1 MSVILVK
8 YPFFIDKIYYQVGRH
23 EIDDKLVSHPF
34 VKERAIVLEEN
45 KRDFDPPE
53 QLNQNDPTDPSDPP
67 DPPEPPNQND
77 QKTGL
82 NNNNKN
88 GK

>member
-1 MSVILVK
+1 MMSVILVK

-45 KRDFDPPE
+45 RRDFDPP
-53 QLNQNDPTDPSDPP
+53 NHNDQTDPP
-67 DPPEPPNQND
+67 DPPNQND

-82 NNNNKN
+82 NKNNKN

>member
-67 DPPEPPNQND
+67 EQLNQND

-82 NNNNKN
+82 NKN
-88 GK
+88 YKYGK